1 MKIIDIRHSIRKHP
15 TKQPGIRK
23 MSDIKKIIVHHSL
36 TKTGSA
42 EAYANHHVGTNNWS
56 RMGYTYV
63 IEQNGDIKFCA
74 DHTVITPHV
83 GNYNKESLGICLTGD
98 FREQK
103 PTPEQYKSL
112 MQLLVTLRGVLPNA
126 QIKGHSE
133 MEGYSWKPCPVINM
147 DQVRKDLEERVNPV
161 KVEKTT
167 LEVSKT
173 IVKTEKKNFNGLIH
187 NGVTYAPVRDLAE
200 SLGKEVYWDGKNVH
214 ILE

>member
-23 MSDIKKIIVHHSL
+23 MSDIKNIIIHHSL
-36 TKTGSA
+36 TQTGSA
-42 EAYANHHVGTNNWS
+42 EAYADYHIGTHGWS

-63 IEQNGDIKFCA
+63 IEQNGDVKFCA

-83 GNYNKESLGICLTGD
+83 GNHNKESLGICLTGD

-147 DQVRKDLEERVNPV
+147 DQVRKDFEERVNPMA
-161 KVEKTT
+161 KEQ
-167 LEVSKT
+167 EVSSW
-173 IVKTEKKNFNGLIH
+173 
-187 NGVTYAPVRDLAE
+187 AAE
-200 SLGKEVYWDGKNVH
+200 AQQWVIEQGISDGKDPKKPVTREEVWTM
-214 ILE
+214 LKRAFSGSMK